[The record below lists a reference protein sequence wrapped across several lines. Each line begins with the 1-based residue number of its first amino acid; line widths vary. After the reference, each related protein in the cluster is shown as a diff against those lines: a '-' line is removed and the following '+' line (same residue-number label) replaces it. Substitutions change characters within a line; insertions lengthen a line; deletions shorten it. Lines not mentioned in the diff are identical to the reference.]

1 MHKKMMVI
9 IPTRTTYLYDQL
21 IFDRGTDIFQSGK
34 DNLFNKL
41 C

>member
-1 MHKKMMVI
+1 MMVI
-9 IPTRTTYLYDQL
+9 ILIRAIYSYDQL
-21 IFDRGTDIFQSGK
+21 IFDRDTNNFQSGK

>member
-1 MHKKMMVI
+1 MMVI
-9 IPTRTTYLYDQL
+9 IPIRTTYSYDQL
-21 IFDRGTDIFQSGK
+21 IFDRGFGNFQSGK